1 MSDVK
6 RPYLIQRG
14 VYRKYEGYVSLYTA
28 VAMDYMGSAE
38 FEGGEQ
44 SRSLERMFDNREN
57 LKVRLVDL
65 RDVDP
70 NVRVMLKVF
79 SYLDDEQFRK
89 YVESI
94 KQLRAGTNQ
103 FRLKEGSRF
112 DKVTQDRG
120 WSRVNFWWDIQ
131 QDVMWTFHSQA
142 NHDFPYL
149 LQESWKKMGLIEQTA
164 E

>member
-1 MSDVK
+1 MTDVK
-6 RPYLIQRG
+6 RPYLVQRG
-14 VYRKYEGYVSLYTA
+14 EFRKYEGYVSLYTA
-28 VAMDYMGSAE
+28 VAMDYMGSTE
-38 FEGGEQ
+38 FEGDEQ

-65 RDVDP
+65 NERTK
-70 NVRVMLKVF
+70 LKVF
-79 SYLDDEQFRK
+79 SYLDDEQFEK

-103 FRLKEGSRF
+103 FRLKEGTRF
-112 DKVTQDRG
+112 DKMTQDRG

-149 LQESWKKMGLIEQTA
+149 LQESWKKMGLIEQNA